1 MEDYIIE
8 ISKYYFKGVLE
19 NNVIQKVLSKKEE
32 KFPIQEKVVKEL
44 DDLKEFILEMS
55 KLNFPLDSIK
65 EGVDSFIRDTEY
77 LQKTPNLNIDIED
90 ILEDKIIEN
99 NVIVSTKNDEIN
111 NEISENKELGVIDNE
126 KIEIIPNVIID
137 KNFEANSFFE
147 NICDLYLKTF
157 VNLGNLVFQETDFD
171 SIANGNF
178 ENKIKNHIQSLKN
191 KLINLIPVN
200 DIDIHLFDS
209 NFYDYLN
216 RMNNITQIA
225 REEKENISSNL
236 SELKTL
242 QKLSRNSGSS
252 FFVGNLYAMGAFAAF
267 KGIKSIY
274 NSVSDS
280 NERNSLRSSMESN
293 FMKQFYDYMEE
304 NLQSDLLSTM
314 SVIVNT
320 FSSILTLNSNL
331 TFKRFD
337 ELIDAKNRFDHQGK
351 SSENNEILLYNTGNY
366 I

>member
-137 KNFEANSFFE
+137 KN
-147 NICDLYLKTF
+147 
-157 VNLGNLVFQETDFD
+157 
-171 SIANGNF
+171 
-178 ENKIKNHIQSLKN
+178 
-191 KLINLIPVN
+191 
-200 DIDIHLFDS
+200 
-209 NFYDYLN
+209 
-216 RMNNITQIA
+216 
-225 REEKENISSNL
+225 
-236 SELKTL
+236 L
-242 QKLSRNSGSS
+242 Q
-252 FFVGNLYAMGAFAAF
+252 
-267 KGIKSIY
+267 
-274 NSVSDS
+274 
-280 NERNSLRSSMESN
+280 
-293 FMKQFYDYMEE
+293 
-304 NLQSDLLSTM
+304 
-314 SVIVNT
+314 
-320 FSSILTLNSNL
+320 
-331 TFKRFD
+331 
-337 ELIDAKNRFDHQGK
+337 
-351 SSENNEILLYNTGNY
+351 
-366 I
+366 